1 VRARAGLAVGF
12 WPSLEALQKA
22 VSSGG
27 AGESKSGSGKSTTF
41 SPQISLEQR
50 EQFMAGWRKAV
61 PRSIGWL
68 ESAES
73 KVER

>member
-1 VRARAGLAVGF
+1 MGF

-27 AGESKSGSGKSTTF
+27 AAGESKSGSGSGKTSTTF

-73 KVER
+73 KVEQ